1 MFNTMTQ
8 EDCSASVDTHDSIR
22 RILSRLD
29 GVVQIK
35 DDIMVKGEGEAHDR
49 QFENVFE
56 RLQHHKI
63 TLNFDKCH
71 LGLTEIKWFQMI
83 YSKESMSKDLTK
95 IDHIAI
101 QQPPCDKD
109 TVKSFLQ
116 TKQFCRAFL
125 KLKTREMRRRSRK
138 RRRQTGRQG
147 LREKLGLIKRRGQW
161 RSQWW
166 LQPPLL

>member
-1 MFNTMTQ
+1 MLDLFFQFEMDEESSKLYIFWTTKGLYMFNTMTQ

-49 QFENVFE
+49 QFDNVFE

-71 LGLTEIKWFQMI
+71 LGLTEIKWF
-83 YSKESMSKDLTK
+83 
-95 IDHIAI
+95 
-101 QQPPCDKD
+101 
-109 TVKSFLQ
+109 
-116 TKQFCRAFL
+116 
-125 KLKTREMRRRSRK
+125 
-138 RRRQTGRQG
+138 
-147 LREKLGLIKRRGQW
+147 
-161 RSQWW
+161 
-166 LQPPLL
+166 